1 MVDTLTWLLALE
13 LFSLASFPLAYRVFS
28 RLPER
33 GWALSKPLGL
43 LLVGLGTWGIGLT
56 HLIVNS
62 RLTVALALAVV
73 LLLSWR
79 AARGR
84 TGEIRAFLKEHA
96 SLVLSTELLFVAV
109 FLGVAALRASVS
121 DIAGTEQPMDLMFL
135 NATVTSPYYPPN
147 DPWLAGEA
155 VSYYYM
161 GYLFMGALA
170 LFTGIATPIA
180 YNLGLATAAA
190 LGGVA
195 AFGLT
200 FNLIRL
206 ARGSHDG
213 AVLGGIAAVFLLLV
227 ASNLAG
233 ALELGRAAGA
243 GGAAFWEWV
252 GIKDLTAPAA
262 PASSWY
268 PEEFRW
274 WWRASRVSTVL
285 NGQELTIT
293 EFPMFSFILGDM
305 HPHVMS
311 MGFFLLTAALA
322 VQAYLLPDALRA
334 RTLVREWPLALAA
347 VVAVGALGAINLWD
361 LPIGFAML
369 TGALMLNAARHERTM
384 RFGAAVAMSGGTTI
398 VGAPHDPEAAPAGG
412 SAFVYVRGPK
422 GWRRNA
428 RLRPADPHP
437 DAAFGAA
444 VAFDGTLAVVG
455 APSAGAVYVFAQAG
469 GRWSLL
475 TTLRAPVAALEFGR
489 SVAVDGG
496 LIAVGARR
504 AVYVYDGGERTW
516 PLTAEV
522 APDGVSDGFG
532 SAVALEHRT
541 LAVGDPGADGGC
553 VHVLTRRGVSAWTPS
568 AWLTGPAGAFGRSV
582 SMSDGLLAVGAE
594 GTAVVF
600 EAGPRAGA
608 RARTWNEQA
617 VVRAPGARSV
627 ASFGAAVAIGQRYLA
642 VGAPEAHNTA
652 PGSGA
657 AYIYERE
664 RAGPAWPLH
673 AALAGADAGADARF
687 GSAVTIDGDTVVVGT
702 PGIGHGA
709 VHIVDRV
716 LDAWKPGSKLIARWR
731 FGRSLL
737 AVALLGAAVLVFLA
751 PFLATFESNAGGIL
765 PLRALLTRPVHL
777 LLIWGVS
784 AFLVLPVFFLA
795 MGSVFRRG
803 NWSLMRF
810 GVALFIGFGPV
821 ALWLQPVWG
830 PPFFVVALLFNGLV
844 VMLFGLHRAGFRLPR
859 ADEMVFA
866 FNSGVTRVVGTLLLV
881 GLLIGDGVLHG
892 ERGIDGRFL
901 AVDRLLIVVPMAAIV
916 ALSVYGAWTL
926 AHRDS
931 EAARSGEAGATR
943 GRNDGIVPVLL
954 LLAVGAALIMG
965 TELFHVCDTFCGGG
979 DGILRRLNTVFKLYY
994 QAWLLM
1000 AVLGGFGLWY
1010 VAGRWNRRVLW
1021 GRVGVTAWAGV
1032 LVIGLGAVGY
1042 YPLAAVTTRANDG
1055 TGLGLDGQAY
1065 LLRSAPD
1072 EYRAIQ
1078 WIKENTP
1085 RDAVVIE
1092 SPVAPCAGDP
1102 AGCSSYVTE
1111 AARISGSTGRPTVIG
1126 WIGHER
1132 FWWRAEGRHDIDGR
1146 VADVRTIYETEDEA
1160 LARELL
1166 DRYDVSYVVVGGRE
1180 RDIYGEAGMTKFGRM
1195 GTPVFGLGTG
1205 VTIYQVSGGGAS

>member
-1 MVDTLTWLLALE
+1 MLATLTWLLALE

-43 LLVGLGTWGIGLT
+43 LLVGVGTWGIGLS
-56 HLIVNS
+56 HLTVNS
-62 RLTVALALAVV
+62 RLSVALALAVV

-84 TGEIRAFLKEHA
+84 TGEMRAFLRAHLN
-96 SLVLSTELLFVAV
+96 LVLSTELLFIAAFV
-109 FLGVAALRASVS
+109 GVALLRASVS

-147 DPWLAGEA
+147 DAWLAGEA
-155 VSYYYM
+155 VSYYYL
-161 GYLFMGALA
+161 GYLFMGTLA
-170 LFTGIATPIA
+170 LFTGLATPVA

-206 ARGSHDG
+206 ARGSLDG
-213 AVLGGIAAVFLLLV
+213 AILGGVAAAFLLLV
-227 ASNLAG
+227 ASNLSG

-243 GGAAFWEWV
+243 GGAAFWESV
-252 GIKDLTAPAA
+252 GIKDLTALDA
-262 PASSWY
+262 PASSWF

-285 NGQELTIT
+285 NGQELAIT
-293 EFPMFSFILGDM
+293 EFPSFSFILGDM

-311 MGFFLLTAALA
+311 MGFLLLAAALA
-322 VQAYLLPDALRA
+322 VQVYLLPDALRA

-347 VVAVGALGAINLWD
+347 VTTIGALGAINLWD
-361 LPIGFAML
+361 LPVGFVML
-369 TGALMLNAARHERTM
+369 AGALMLNAARHERAM
-384 RFGAAVAMSGGTTI
+384 GFGAAVAMSGGTAI
-398 VGAPHDPEAAPAGG
+398 VGAPHDPNAAPAGG

-422 GWRRNA
+422 RWRRDA
-428 RLRPADPHP
+428 RLGPADPHAG
-437 DAAFGAA
+437 AAFGAA
-444 VAFDGTLAVVG
+444 VAYDGTLAVVG
-455 APSAGAVYVFAQAG
+455 APFTSAGTAGAAYVFAHAG
-469 GRWSLL
+469 ERWLQL
-475 TTLRAPVAALEFGR
+475 ATLRAPEGAAEFGR

-496 LIAVGARR
+496 SIAVGARR
-504 AVYVYDGGERTW
+504 AVYVYGGSERTW
-516 PLTAEV
+516 SLGAEV
-522 APDGVSDGFG
+522 APEAASDGFG
-532 SAVALEHRT
+532 SSVALENRT
-541 LAVGDPGADGGC
+541 LAVGDPESGTGR
-553 VHVLTRRGVSAWTPS
+553 VHVFTRRGASSWTPS
-568 AWLTGPAGAFGRSV
+568 AQLTGPARAFGRSV
-582 SMSDGLLAVGAE
+582 SLSDRLIAVGAE
-594 GTAVVF
+594 GVAVVF
-600 EAGPRAGA
+600 EGSGQ
-608 RARTWNEQA
+608 TWEEQA
-617 VVRAPGARSV
+617 VLRAPEARSV
-627 ASFGAAVAIGQRYLA
+627 RSFGAAVAVGQRYLA
-642 VGAPEAHNTA
+642 VGAPEANNPA
-652 PGSGA
+652 PSSGA
-657 AYIYERE
+657 AYIYERV
-664 RAGPAWPLH
+664 RAGPAWSLH
-673 AALAGADAGADARF
+673 DELAAAGAGVDARF
-687 GSAVTIDGDTVVVGT
+687 GSALTIDGDTVAVGA

-709 VHIVDRV
+709 AHTVDRV
-716 LDAWKPGSKLIARWR
+716 LDAWQPGTKLIARWR
-731 FGRSLL
+731 FGRAVL
-737 AVALLGAAVLVFLA
+737 AVALLAAAVLVFLA
-751 PFLATFESNAGGIL
+751 PFFATFESNADGIL
-765 PLRALLTRPVHL
+765 PLRSLLTRPLHL

-784 AFLVLPVFFLA
+784 GFLVLPVFFLV
-795 MGSVFRRG
+795 MRPVFRRG

-844 VMLFGLHRAGFRLPR
+844 VMLFGLHQAGYRLPR
-859 ADEMVFA
+859 TDEMVFA
-866 FNSGVTRVVGTLLLV
+866 VNSGVTRVVGTVLLV

-901 AVDRLLIVVPMAAIV
+901 AVDRLLIVLPMAAVV

-931 EAARSGEAGATR
+931 EAARSADAGGAQS
-943 GRNDGIVPVLL
+943 GNDGFVPVLL
-954 LLAVGAALIMG
+954 LLAVGSALIMG
-965 TELFHVCDTFCGGG
+965 VELFHICDTFCGGG
-979 DGILRRLNTVFKLYY
+979 DGILRRFNTVFKLYY

-1010 VAGRWNRRVLW
+1010 VAGRWDRRVLW
-1021 GRVGVTAWAGV
+1021 GRLGVTAWTGV
-1032 LVIGLGAVGY
+1032 LLVGLGAVVY

-1055 TGLGLDGQAY
+1055 AETGLDGQAY

-1078 WIKENTP
+1078 WIRANTA

-1092 SPVAPCAGDP
+1092 SPVVPCPNEPD
-1102 AGCSSYVTE
+1102 GCSSYATE

-1126 WIGHER
+1126 WIGHQR
-1132 FWWRAEGRHDIDGR
+1132 FWWRTEGKHDIDGR
-1146 VADVRTIYETEDEA
+1146 VADVRTIYETDDDA

-1166 DRYDVSYVVVGGRE
+1166 DRYNVSYVVVGPRE
-1180 RDIYGEAGMTKFGRM
+1180 RASYGDAGLAKFGRL
-1195 GTPVFGLGTG
+1195 GTPVGPGG
-1205 VTIYQVSGGGAS
+1205 DVTIYALSSRGPT